1 VFGRERA
8 ERERAESPS
17 AEAERNLPSS
27 IFSVWGREDVGGLLT
42 VSQNLMDKFAD
53 CEQMDEYPDINCLAG
68 DTKVYIAEGSVIKPA
83 AIHDLAAE
91 GGGYQILAYDLE
103 TSKLVLV
110 QGENPRLT
118 ANNIPVIAIKLSN
131 GETIKCTK
139 DHKFLKHGTGYVN
152 AELLKKDDK
161 IVSSWAG
168 FSTSQLSIFS
178 YPAAHYVTVV
188 ENPSEAG
195 VTDVYDVTTKT
206 HNFVANGVVVHNS
219 ANHYFTNDATQP
231 DIDTGRTVWVHS
243 NDHALKE
250 LAETLLHK
258 RLKIEDEIW
267 SIVYTTVKYG
277 NDYEEVLVT
286 ENGVIGL
293 NALPVP
299 TMRRVEQANGS
310 LIGYVQDITGK
321 FTQDAADLRGML
333 AGQTK
338 IPDHVALFEEWQVLH
353 TRLRGTTRRS
363 PYGVSI
369 SDGARW
375 IWKRLVLLEDAML
388 IYKLCLRGDSQIWTP
403 GGRKAI
409 KDLNEGDEVY
419 SYTTEDKL
427 KKTKVVYKKHNGQDQ
442 IYRVHSDHREI
453 FANKTHPVLVE
464 RIVGH
469 GSGKPRARIV
479 EYVEVQ
485 NLIPGVHSFMT
496 PKKNTNDWEEIRLKR
511 PELHTKATLTPRPE
525 LQEMVTAYAV
535 SKKINHGGSGYRR
548 IKEFLGGHR
557 EIKTETVMAMLKGS
571 GYTAEDLT
579 VKEHWS
585 GAHGDV
591 VRDVTIP
598 EFVDEDFAQWFGFM
612 LGDGYITTRHQTD
625 GFVTTNEVG
634 FSLGDDTTTN
644 EKYKKL
650 FEKYVPHV
658 KLVGDSGGRLG
669 AYSFISCKFAEFMLM
684 NGFIQ
689 GAHNKRL
696 PEWIYRAKP
705 SIKLALI
712 RGLADADAHI
722 KPRKNGRKIRYECAR
737 FEMCNRAL
745 LEDVRELAMQLGLVT
760 TFVRS
765 RVRKG
770 GRTIEGH
777 KKPLPTTTAY
787 QLDISFKSQPISER
801 IRGVT
806 TINNDDIWDIGVE
819 ADEHNFIAN
828 GVCLHN
834 TRAPARFAFYIDV
847 TDIPGDKVESFL
859 RKAKQDLRKQKMVN
873 PRCLTAETPVTCL
886 DGKDRSMREL
896 AEEVPKLAAEG
907 KHHYV
912 FSYDVERNR
921 VVPGKIVGAALSGQK
936 KPVYRVL
943 LDNGAIVRCT
953 GDHPFLLRNGTYKQA
968 QDLVRGESLMPLYL
982 SRNSGDAQSW
992 TFNDPGLHQTITTD
1006 QMLINQH
1013 SDNNQILSMM
1023 EQRLHQ
1029 SPDMTY
1035 KAMISWLNL
1044 QSDFKALHGWLDRE
1058 GFFAILNSRGLPN
1071 FEAFRQQTI
1080 RLSPVGQSNHNV
1092 ISVTPDG
1099 LEDVYDLTVERYHN
1113 FALTAGV
1120 FVHNTQ
1126 RLDMRFNPMDNSED
1140 FFIAVREG
1148 RELARV
1154 EVLQGP
1160 DYQATDDVDYFARKL
1175 HGVLKVPRSYLG
1187 QDDAVPGKSILCLTG
1202 DTEVPLLDGRT
1213 RTLEELTAE
1222 YHAGGEF
1229 YVYSI
1234 GPDGSIIPGRAH
1246 TPRLTRPNAETFEVT
1261 LDNGEVVKATPDHP
1275 FMMRDGSYRR
1285 LDDLKVGDSLMPLYR
1300 HDSKASR
1307 DGIDGYDMVL
1317 DPVDES
1323 WKFTHRLAA
1332 KQKWPARDLKN
1343 ERRVVHHVDFNKR
1356 NNDPRNLSDP
1366 HIEEHLQIHRD
1377 HCDKTLRRPE
1387 VIAKAIEASKWW
1399 TGSEENKA
1407 QCRQNLETARAPG
1420 GGQDAWVRS
1429 GRHRTLKSRQ
1439 MTEQWSGD
1447 SKLRARTKTAEFSL
1461 SSSEKMKES
1470 IRLGKIKVRGS
1481 DNIRFRTDASF
1492 ARLVDVATSYHC
1504 QTMKDLIKWTGYSSA
1519 LIYRLIKD
1527 AGTSYKE
1534 FANNHLG
1541 GFKPGRWGGK
1551 NHKIVSIRPAGRAD
1565 CYDFVVD
1572 DVHNYALNAG
1582 VFVHNSNEDVRAA
1595 RVTMGV
1601 QREVRNSIR
1610 RLVQIDLAARG
1621 IDPFKH
1627 DLQVMMTVPSGIYEL
1642 AHMEVKNARAD
1653 FAGRIQ
1659 PFVSKRYIQKVV
1671 FKMSDEEIDILEKE
1685 IKKEQEEQAAQQQ
1698 QQQQGGAPGGAAP
1711 GPLQMPDTS
1720 GALTGAPGAAAPP
1733 PGSPDIGP
1741 PPGTAG
1747 RPNTAGEWKNFDNA
1761 RRLEERKEK
1770 LSEKRHDEIMDTL
1783 VKVVSTDRAFASR
1796 LNQTNAF
1803 LQEFRHT
1810 AFAKNGN
1817 GSVVA
1822 APRGRGHKK

>member
-1 VFGRERA
+1 MGLRDDAITFLRQVFGRERA

-188 ENPSEAG
+188 ENPSDAG

-231 DIDTGRTVWVHS
+231 DIDTGRTIWVHS

-403 GGRKAI
+403 DGRKAI

-427 KKTKVVYKKHNGQDQ
+427 KKTKVVYKKHNGQDR
-442 IYRVHSDHREI
+442 IFKIRSKHREL
-453 FANKTHPVLVE
+453 FANATHPVLVE
-464 RIVGH
+464 WTEH
-469 GSGKPRARIV
+469 FGSGRAKVRHAD
-479 EYVEVQ
+479 YVEVKS
-485 NLIPGVHSFMT
+485 LVPGKHSLFL
-496 PKKNTNDWEEIRLKR
+496 PKKNAEDWEPVHLVK
-511 PELHTKATLTPRPE
+511 PELVRKA
-525 LQEMVTAYAV
+525 
-535 SKKINHGGSGYRR
+535 R
-548 IKEFLGGHR
+548 IKQSSVATGLTRKMPLPDIAKKLGVHAYRTEDFFAGNYDLVADTAVALLEANGYGSEHLD
-557 EIKTETVMAMLKGS
+557 IKES
-571 GYTAEDLT
+571 
-579 VKEHWS
+579 WS
-585 GAHGDV
+585 GRTGTPVYGINVPDV
-591 VRDVTIP
+591 VDA
-598 EFVDEDFAQWFGFM
+598 DFSRWFGFM
-612 LGDGYITTRHQTD
+612 LGDGFITTRHHKD
-625 GFVTTNEVG
+625 GYEACNEVG
-634 FSLGDDTTTN
+634 FALGDDQEMNSRYRT
-644 EKYKKL
+644 L
-650 FEKYVPHV
+650 FERYAGTNL
-658 KLVGDSGGRLG
+658 KLVADNGGRLG
-669 AYSFISCKFAEFMLM
+669 SYAVYSSAFAEFMKL
-684 NGFIQ
+684 NGFIP
-689 GAHNKRL
+689 GAAEKRL
-696 PEWIYRAKP
+696 PDWIYKAHP
-705 SIKLALI
+705 SIKLALLE
-712 RGLADADAHI
+712 GLVDADGHRRP
-722 KPRKNGRKIRYECAR
+722 KGGRISIEL
-737 FEMCNRAL
+737 CNKAL
-745 LEDVRELAMQLGLVT
+745 LEDVRELAMQLGLIVCL
-760 TFVRS
+760 VRE
-765 RVRKG
+765 RNRAG
-770 GRTIEGH
+770 GHVVDQKTGRRM
-777 KKPLPTTTAY
+777 PPTTSYT
-787 QLDISFKSQPISER
+787 LDFYFKQAPLSEPITSVEE
-801 IRGVT
+801 VS
-806 TINNDDIWDIGVE
+806 NDDIWDIGVE

-828 GVCLHN
+828 GVPVHN

-873 PRCLTAETPVTCL
+873 PR
-886 DGKDRSMREL
+886 
-896 AEEVPKLAAEG
+896 
-907 KHHYV
+907 
-912 FSYDVERNR
+912 
-921 VVPGKIVGAALSGQK
+921 
-936 KPVYRVL
+936 
-943 LDNGAIVRCT
+943 
-953 GDHPFLLRNGTYKQA
+953 
-968 QDLVRGESLMPLYL
+968 
-982 SRNSGDAQSW
+982 
-992 TFNDPGLHQTITTD
+992 
-1006 QMLINQH
+1006 
-1013 SDNNQILSMM
+1013 
-1023 EQRLHQ
+1023 
-1029 SPDMTY
+1029 
-1035 KAMISWLNL
+1035 
-1044 QSDFKALHGWLDRE
+1044 
-1058 GFFAILNSRGLPN
+1058 
-1071 FEAFRQQTI
+1071 
-1080 RLSPVGQSNHNV
+1080 
-1092 ISVTPDG
+1092 
-1099 LEDVYDLTVERYHN
+1099 
-1113 FALTAGV
+1113 
-1120 FVHNTQ
+1120 TQ

-1187 QDDAVPGKSILCLTG
+1187 QDDAVPGKSIL
-1202 DTEVPLLDGRT
+1202 
-1213 RTLEELTAE
+1213 
-1222 YHAGGEF
+1222 
-1229 YVYSI
+1229 
-1234 GPDGSIIPGRAH
+1234 
-1246 TPRLTRPNAETFEVT
+1246 
-1261 LDNGEVVKATPDHP
+1261 
-1275 FMMRDGSYRR
+1275 
-1285 LDDLKVGDSLMPLYR
+1285 
-1300 HDSKASR
+1300 
-1307 DGIDGYDMVL
+1307 
-1317 DPVDES
+1317 
-1323 WKFTHRLAA
+1323 
-1332 KQKWPARDLKN
+1332 
-1343 ERRVVHHVDFNKR
+1343 
-1356 NNDPRNLSDP
+1356 
-1366 HIEEHLQIHRD
+1366 
-1377 HCDKTLRRPE
+1377 
-1387 VIAKAIEASKWW
+1387 
-1399 TGSEENKA
+1399 
-1407 QCRQNLETARAPG
+1407 
-1420 GGQDAWVRS
+1420 
-1429 GRHRTLKSRQ
+1429 
-1439 MTEQWSGD
+1439 
-1447 SKLRARTKTAEFSL
+1447 
-1461 SSSEKMKES
+1461 
-1470 IRLGKIKVRGS
+1470 
-1481 DNIRFRTDASF
+1481 
-1492 ARLVDVATSYHC
+1492 
-1504 QTMKDLIKWTGYSSA
+1504 
-1519 LIYRLIKD
+1519 
-1527 AGTSYKE
+1527 
-1534 FANNHLG
+1534 
-1541 GFKPGRWGGK
+1541 
-1551 NHKIVSIRPAGRAD
+1551 
-1565 CYDFVVD
+1565 
-1572 DVHNYALNAG
+1572 
-1582 VFVHNSNEDVRAA
+1582 SNEDVRAA

-1698 QQQQGGAPGGAAP
+1698 QQQGGAPGGAAS

-1747 RPNTAGEWKNFDNA
+1747 RPNTAGEWKSFDNA
-1761 RRLEERKEK
+1761 RRLEEKKEK

-1810 AFAKNGN
+1810 AFARNGN